1 MDVAFFIGFIFLLI
15 ARRNAV
21 YHKDM
26 LFKKHINFENKK
38 CKRLFIPK
46 RSKVYKTTNA
56 SETDRTKMNILSL
69 ILVAVAIIGFA
80 VILVTEIIYAKSI
93 NQVGFF
99 NTTDAVFKYLFWF
112 LSMLCLA
119 VATLFINTFKCFG
132 KETIKQKIGLIVR
145 IILILTFLIGFGFSV
160 YTLFTI

>member
-1 MDVAFFIGFIFLLI
+1 MDVAFFIAFVFVLI

-26 LFKKHINFENKK
+26 LFKKCINFENKK

-46 RSKVYKTTNA
+46 RSKVYKTANA
-56 SETDRTKMNILSL
+56 SETDKAKMNIIPL
-69 ILVAVAIIGFA
+69 ILIGVAIIGFA
-80 VILVTEIIYAKSI
+80 VILVSEILYAKSI

-119 VATLFINTFKCFG
+119 GALLFINTFKCFG
-132 KETIKQKIGLIVR
+132 KETAKQKIGLIARVV
-145 IILILTFLIGFGFSV
+145 LILAFLGGFGYSMF
-160 YTLFTI
+160 TLFTI

>member
-1 MDVAFFIGFIFLLI
+1 MDVAFFIAFVFVLI
-15 ARRNAV
+15 ARRNAI

-26 LFKKHINFENKK
+26 LFKKYISFENKK

-46 RSKVYKTTNA
+46 RSKVYKTANA
-56 SETDRTKMNILSL
+56 SETDRTKMNIIPL
-69 ILVAVAIIGFA
+69 ILVPVAIIGFV
-80 VILVTEIIYAKSI
+80 VILVTEILYAKSI

-119 VATLFINTFKCFG
+119 GAVLLINTFKCFG
-132 KETIKQKIGLIVR
+132 KETAKQKIGLAVR
-145 IILILTFLIGFGFSV
+145 VVLILAFLGGFGYSI

>member
-1 MDVAFFIGFIFLLI
+1 MDVAFFIAFVFVLI

-26 LFKKHINFENKK
+26 LFKKYISFENKK

-46 RSKVYKTTNA
+46 RSKIYKTAGA
-56 SETDRTKMNILSL
+56 SEADRTKMNIILL
-69 ILVAVAIIGFA
+69 VLVAVAVIGFI
-80 VILVTEIIYAKSI
+80 VILVSEILYAKSI

-119 VATLFINTFKCFG
+119 GALLFINTFRCFG
-132 KETIKQKIGLIVR
+132 KETAKQKIGLAVR
-145 IILILTFLIGFGFSV
+145 ILLIIVFLGGLGYSM
-160 YTLFTI
+160 YTLLTI

>member
-1 MDVAFFIGFIFLLI
+1 MDVAFFIAFIFVLI

-26 LFKKHINFENKK
+26 FFKKYISFENKK
-38 CKRLFIPK
+38 GKRLFIPK
-46 RSKVYKTTNA
+46 RSKIYKTANA
-56 SETDRTKMNILSL
+56 SETDRTKMNIIPL
-69 ILVAVAIIGFA
+69 ILVAVAIIGFV
-80 VILVTEIIYAKSI
+80 VILVSEILYAKSI

-112 LSMLCLA
+112 LSMLCFAGA
-119 VATLFINTFKCFG
+119 VLIINTFKCFS
-132 KETIKQKIGLIVR
+132 KETAKQKIGLVVR
-145 IILILTFLIGFGFSV
+145 IILILAFLGGFGYSM

>member
-1 MDVAFFIGFIFLLI
+1 MDIAFFIAFIFVLI

-26 LFKKHINFENKK
+26 LFKKYINFENKK
-38 CKRLFIPK
+38 CKRLFVPK
-46 RSKVYKTTNA
+46 RSKVYKTANT
-56 SETDRTKMNILSL
+56 SEADRTKMNIISI
-69 ILVAVAIIGFA
+69 ILVAVAIIGFV
-80 VILVTEIIYAKSI
+80 VILVTEILYAKSI

-119 VATLFINTFKCFG
+119 GALLFINTFKCFG
-132 KETIKQKIGLIVR
+132 KETSKQKIGLVVR
-145 IILILTFLIGFGFSV
+145 IVLILAFLGGFGYSV
-160 YTLFTI
+160 YTLLTI